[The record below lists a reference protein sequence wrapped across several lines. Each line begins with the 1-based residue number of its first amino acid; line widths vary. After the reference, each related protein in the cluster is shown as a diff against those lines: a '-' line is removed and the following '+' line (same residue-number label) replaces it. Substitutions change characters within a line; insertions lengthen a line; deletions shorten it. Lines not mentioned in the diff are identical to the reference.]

1 MNNFEHPLF
10 TVVIP
15 NYKRVEEL
23 KRALQSI
30 IDQKNF
36 EELVDKIIIVDDKSE
51 NVKLIDDTISLL
63 NNNKILH
70 IKNNFKSN
78 AAYTRN
84 QGAKC
89 AKTEWV
95 CFLDSD
101 DSFAADKL
109 IKLAHEIVE
118 NNHSNKTVFI
128 NQAVVYFNKEIEDI
142 VPHRAIGEKEHI
154 SDYLFVSDEYMQTS
168 TLTIHSSFFE
178 RFGFNEEYVRHQDY
192 DLCLTLY
199 ENGYTFKQLDFVG
212 TNIYWG
218 THERPIS
225 KGESVN
231 YSLKWITENKGRV
244 TECAYNNFM
253 FKFVVMK
260 CLRGGGKLHSLQY
273 ISNVKLNYISY
284 KYKMYFLILF
294 FTPGFLYFYLYN
306 SFKKRKINA
315 RKKNKSL
322 IVANSENNY

>member
-1 MNNFEHPLF
+1 M
-10 TVVIP
+10 
-15 NYKRVEEL
+15 
-23 KRALQSI
+23 
-30 IDQKNF
+30 
-36 EELVDKIIIVDDKSE
+36 
-51 NVKLIDDTISLL
+51 
-63 NNNKILH
+63 H

-128 NQAVVYFNKEIEDI
+128 NQAVV
-142 VPHRAIGEKEHI
+142 
-154 SDYLFVSDEYMQTS
+154 
-168 TLTIHSSFFE
+168 
-178 RFGFNEEYVRHQDY
+178 
-192 DLCLTLY
+192 
-199 ENGYTFKQLDFVG
+199 NGYTFKQLDFVG

-273 ISNVKLNYISY
+273 ISKVKLNYISY

-294 FTPGFLYFYLYN
+294 FTLVFYISICIILL
-306 SFKKRKINA
+306 RKG
-315 RKKNKSL
+315 K
-322 IVANSENNY
+322 

>member
-128 NQAVVYFNKEIEDI
+128 NQAV
-142 VPHRAIGEKEHI
+142 G
-154 SDYLFVSDEYMQTS
+154 
-168 TLTIHSSFFE
+168 
-178 RFGFNEEYVRHQDY
+178 
-192 DLCLTLY
+192 
-199 ENGYTFKQLDFVG
+199 
-212 TNIYWG
+212 
-218 THERPIS
+218 
-225 KGESVN
+225 
-231 YSLKWITENKGRV
+231 
-244 TECAYNNFM
+244 
-253 FKFVVMK
+253 
-260 CLRGGGKLHSLQY
+260 
-273 ISNVKLNYISY
+273 
-284 KYKMYFLILF
+284 
-294 FTPGFLYFYLYN
+294 
-306 SFKKRKINA
+306 
-315 RKKNKSL
+315 
-322 IVANSENNY
+322 